1 MYRSSR
7 NIEVED
13 RYMRMMLMFD
23 LPVKT
28 STDRRNYRMFR
39 KYITEQGFV
48 MMQKSIYTKIV
59 LNSSKVNTTLNNLKL
74 SAPDNG
80 LIQIITITER
90 QYSQME
96 LLIGELDQKVINDRS
111 KVVIL

>member
-1 MYRSSR
+1 M
-7 NIEVED
+7 EA

-23 LPVKT
+23 LPIKT
-28 STDRRNYRMFR
+28 KIDRRNYRKFR
-39 KYITEQGFV
+39 KYIMESGFV

-59 LNSSKVNTTLNNLKL
+59 LNPTKAKTTLDNIRRN
-74 SAPDNG
+74 APGDG

-90 QYSQME
+90 QYNQME
-96 LLIGELDQKVINDRS
+96 LLIGEVNDMVINDRS